1 MVILGHTPLQLFQPT
16 MHMVCIQQL
25 SGVSKRRFH
34 ATQRPRRCDVRV
46 DIEKSREISAAVP
59 ARAGAL
65 GSAPRGP
72 GLDRIAVVHTDIILI
87 PTLLPLPS
95 GARVL

>member
-1 MVILGHTPLQLFQPT
+1 VSMILGHTPLQLFQPT

-59 ARAGAL
+59 ACTCARQRTA
-65 GSAPRGP
+65 
-72 GLDRIAVVHTDIILI
+72 GLDRNQWSLLILY
-87 PTLLPLPS
+87 
-95 GARVL
+95 

>member
-1 MVILGHTPLQLFQPT
+1 MILGHTPLQLFQPT

-25 SGVSKRRFH
+25 SGVSKRRLY

-59 ARAGAL
+59 ACTCARQRTGHRGV
-65 GSAPRGP
+65 GSES
-72 GLDRIAVVHTDIILI
+72 VVHTDIILI
-87 PTLLPLPS
+87 PTLYR
-95 GARVL
+95 AVRVC

>member
-1 MVILGHTPLQLFQPT
+1 MILGHTPLQLFQPT

-46 DIEKSREISAAVP
+46 DIEKSREISAA
-59 ARAGAL
+59 
-65 GSAPRGP
+65 APRMHVRSAAHRGVGSDVSGP
-72 GLDRIAVVHTDIILI
+72 TSLLILY
-87 PTLLPLPS
+87 
-95 GARVL
+95 